1 MDVFNEKTPK
11 GNTRNSK
18 LIHKLSSFLYITSVK
33 ILKCLLFLY
42 KQEVMIVRTVTK
54 QGSIIKIRDFLHCLY
69 WFAVT
74 NYETAKCQMVN
85 KQI

>member
-1 MDVFNEKTPK
+1 MFA
-11 GNTRNSK
+11 
-18 LIHKLSSFLYITSVK
+18 L
-33 ILKCLLFLY
+33 LY
-42 KQEVMIVRTVTK
+42 KQAVTILQIVIK
-54 QGSIIKIRDFLHCLY
+54 QGSIIKIRDLLHCLY